1 MKGASLPLFREAAF
15 PRGGRSVIPCG
26 WYPEQCWPS
35 LGVQDLSPVKAETVK
50 TEKANLGQPHTGLNT
65 AWGSE
70 KSQSWDLPAAG
81 SAFREAPSLLE
92 LCAV

>member
-1 MKGASLPLFREAAF
+1 MSGTLSSAGLP
-15 PRGGRSVIPCG
+15 G
-26 WYPEQCWPS
+26 

-70 KSQSWDLPAAG
+70 KSQGWDLPAAG
-81 SAFREAPSLLE
+81 RALREAPGLLE
-92 LCAV
+92 LYAV